1 MFLVGK
7 IEIPDSEITFEF
19 ARSSGP
25 GGQNVNKVE
34 TKVTVRFTPRGSS
47 ALTVQQV
54 IRIEERLASRLT
66 KNGELLVSS
75 EQTRHREQNREDA
88 LQRLARILL
97 DALKIQKKRRLPARP
112 GPRRSA
118 GSKGRSVARAPRGTA
133 GRRSRSSLFT
143 GYQVDSGCLSKS
155 PSEGRALS
163 RPHSSPRLPREFRL
177 CRKFVRWPTR
187 QEAPTARR
195 PQRG

>member
-1 MFLVGK
+1 MRERSKAAQIALTPYNRSMLRVGK

-25 GGQNVNKVE
+25 GGQNVNTVE

-97 DALKIQKKRRLPARP
+97 DALKIQKKRR
-112 GPRRSA
+112 
-118 GSKGRSVARAPRGTA
+118 
-133 GRRSRSSLFT
+133 
-143 GYQVDSGCLSKS
+143 
-155 PSEGRALS
+155 
-163 RPHSSPRLPREFRL
+163 
-177 CRKFVRWPTR
+177 PTR
-187 QEAPTARR
+187 PTRASKERRIEGKKRRAGTKRNRR
-195 PQRG
+195 PPESE